1 MHRAGTWQWLSQVKW
16 QTQVEHYYYYYY
28 LHLRNKLEHLT
39 KPRITLY
46 VLVIGLVF
54 FLSEPLYLLRYNKFW
69 GGLTGQKTLIPHVSI
84 FFSVTLQLHF
94 GCFVKLT
101 SVSEILYSHT
111 CYLEYIS
118 ACKLIAMQSLY
129 GSNAQYH
136 WLPFWSDT
144 K

>member
-1 MHRAGTWQWLSQVKW
+1 MTFTSQVANAGGALLLLLLSTFKK
-16 QTQVEHYYYYYY
+16 QIGASYKTQDYFICFSYRFVF
-28 LHLRNKLEHLT
+28 
-39 KPRITLY
+39 
-46 VLVIGLVF
+46 F

-111 CYLEYIS
+111 CYLECIS

-136 WLPFWSDT
+136 
-144 K
+144 